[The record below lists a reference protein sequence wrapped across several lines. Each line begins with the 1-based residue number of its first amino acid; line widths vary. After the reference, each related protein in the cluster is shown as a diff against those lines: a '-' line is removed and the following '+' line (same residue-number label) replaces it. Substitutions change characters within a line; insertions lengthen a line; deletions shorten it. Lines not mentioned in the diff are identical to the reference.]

1 MTPFSKLVA
10 ALAVSTATLAMSS
23 AALAATSPCGAGGVY
38 STSGATATCAYSE
51 TGSEDSFSVL
61 SGMSTVG
68 VTAVGAQGG
77 NSPFDDGPT
86 AGLGAQVSDSALP
99 VPAGVATLYVDVGEP
114 SGPFPDAGHAVC
126 GTGMCGAGGGG
137 SADVLTSPWATAQ
150 SDNTLTGDAST
161 DARLLVAAGGGGAG
175 VFDNG
180 GSAGDAAVSGAGAG
194 GCQGGAEEGG
204 EGGVGPIDGTPGGG
218 GACSGQTGTAASGG
232 SGAAAYYGGG
242 GGGGGW
248 FGGGGGDPPDAGGGG
263 SSYGGAG
270 PSTAVSI
277 TTASS
282 VQAPGVVISWPMI
295 ATSVSYTGA
304 TSQTFGTP
312 VMLSATLTAGG
323 SPVGAEPV
331 SISFGEESCQATT
344 DPTTGVAR
352 CQVTPADSPS
362 GGPYPITAS
371 FAGGYGYVAS
381 SDTSQSFT
389 VKPATPV
396 ISWSAP
402 SAISLGTTLS
412 SAQLD
417 ATATD
422 PNSGNPVGGTFTYTP
437 RAGTVLGAGQQQP
450 LSVTF
455 TPSSGNYAQAKGQT
469 TITVNPASPTLSNP
483 VDDTATRAGWLGNE
497 IPGAKAYDT
506 ASLGR
511 LVTGIVPTG
520 SVSYSLYGNGTC
532 AGTAQSSQTVRL
544 TPSGSIPT
552 SASTAALNTSSYSYH
567 ASYSG
572 DRNYQAAGT
581 CQSFTVA
588 PNQADVGVSIT
599 GPATAADSSSF
610 SERVSVTD
618 KGPASATNVVTA
630 LVIPSG
636 VIVKS
641 AGGGIDISGSLVWS
655 AKNILPGTTVTY
667 TVMFTV
673 SAHARG
679 TVAIPAAA
687 ASLSVPDPH
696 YANNVA
702 ASVITLGSSGPATV
716 HGASVRRTRNPLA
729 GRRRLVTRL
738 EQLDRRATSQRPR
751 GARR

>member
-1 MTPFSKLVA
+1 MAPFSKLVA
-10 ALAVSTATLAMSS
+10 ALAVSSASLAMS
-23 AALAATSPCGAGGVY
+23 APALAATSPCGASGVY
-38 STSGATATCAYSE
+38 STSGTTATCAYSE
-51 TGSEDSFSVL
+51 TGSEDTFSLL

-77 NSPFDDGPT
+77 NSNFDDGPT
-86 AGLGAQVSDSALP
+86 GGLGAQVSDSALS

-114 SGPFPDAGHAVC
+114 SGPFPDAGHAGC
-126 GTGMCGAGGGG
+126 GTAMCGAGGGG
-137 SADVLTSPWATAQ
+137 SSDLLSSPWATAQ

-161 DARLLVAAGGGGAG
+161 DARLLVAGGGGGAS
-175 VFDNG
+175 VFSNG
-180 GSAGDAAVSGAGAG
+180 GSAGDAAVSGGGAG
-194 GCQGGAEEGG
+194 GCQGGAEDGG

-218 GACSGQTGTAASGG
+218 GGCAGATGTAASGG
-232 SGAAAYYGGG
+232 SGAASYYGGG

-248 FGGGGGDPPDAGGGG
+248 FGGGGGDPSLGGGGG

-270 PSTAVSI
+270 PSNAVSI

-282 VQAPGVVISWPMI
+282 NQAPGMAISWQMI
-295 ATSVSYTGA
+295 ATSLSYTGA
-304 TSQTFGTP
+304 TSGTFGTP
-312 VMLSATLTAGG
+312 VTLSATLTAGG

-331 SISFGEESCQATT
+331 SISFGGESCQGTT

-352 CQVTPADSPS
+352 CQVAPADNPS

-402 SAISLGTTLS
+402 SAISLGTALS

-422 PNSGNPVGGTFTYTP
+422 PNSGNPVSGTFTYTP
-437 RAGTVLGAGQQQP
+437 GPGTVLNAGQQQP

-455 TPSSGNYAQAKGQT
+455 TPSSGDYAQAKGQT

-483 VDDTATRAGWLGNE
+483 VDDTATHAGWLGNE

-520 SVSYSLYGNGTC
+520 SVSYSLYNNGTC
-532 AGTAQSSQTVRL
+532 AGAAQTSQAVQL
-544 TPSGSIPT
+544 NPSGSVPAST
-552 SASTAALNTSSYSYH
+552 STAALNTGSYSYH

-572 DRNYQAAGT
+572 DRNYQAAGN
-581 CQSFTVA
+581 CQQFTVE
-588 PNQADVGVSIT
+588 PNQADVSVSIS
-599 GPATAADSSSF
+599 GPATAADSGSF
-610 SERVSVTD
+610 SEKVSVTD
-618 KGPASATNVVTA
+618 TGPAPATNVVTA
-630 LVIPSG
+630 LVVPSG
-636 VIVKS
+636 VTVKS
-641 AGGGIDISGSLVWS
+641 AGGAIDISGSLVWS
-655 AKNILPGTTVTY
+655 DKDILPGATVTY

-673 SAHARG
+673 SAHAKG

-687 ASLSVPDPH
+687 ASLTVPDPH

-702 ASVITLGSSGPATV
+702 ASVITLGSSGGATV
-716 HGASVRRTRNPLA
+716 HGALARRTRKPLA
-729 GRRRLVTRL
+729 VGRRLVNRL
-738 EQLDRRATSQRPR
+738 EQLDRRATHRSR
-751 GARR
+751 